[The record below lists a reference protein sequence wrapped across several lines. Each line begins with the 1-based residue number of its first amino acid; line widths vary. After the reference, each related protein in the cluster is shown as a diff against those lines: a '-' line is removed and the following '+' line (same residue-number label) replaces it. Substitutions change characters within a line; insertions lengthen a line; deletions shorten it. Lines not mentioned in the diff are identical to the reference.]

1 MLKQKIMGC
10 VKLEKQ
16 VNKQNLKGILI
27 VQS

>member
-1 MLKQKIMGC
+1 MLKQKIMRC

-27 VQS
+27 LQS